1 MELADE
7 STSNMQEDEQSSKSD
22 DDMADLEELDI
33 SSCVMCDLK
42 HDTIEDMQL
51 AVNLRLPGAEN
62 LVSSTTSMIDM
73 DASKTFL
80 AAVFVVFYLSFE
92 LYQF

>member
-51 AVNLRLPGAEN
+51 AVNLGLPGAEN

-92 LYQF
+92 LY